1 MKYRLGGLL
10 IGILATVAAPA
21 VASPD
26 EVHQVSAWRSQLR
39 QAMCSQ
45 SWSQAIG
52 VSGALVGSAIQPSE
66 RIWLLALRQDLFAYQ
81 TGAVPFSGCEGN
93 VMMAGATRESVS
105 LLAAQ
110 SSLDWEGTLARMG
123 LSGAPDSA
131 SNSDTMAIAALAT
144 QSNSA
149 PSGRADDNAQVAYA
163 ACQPVWAG
171 DFRVASGAVSNRWVY
186 EIWQNI
192 DTFYLQYWRQSQTCT
207 QAVTMGGFPTQQA
220 ARRYMFDLQS
230 NESVGNI
237 P

>member
-21 VASPD
+21 AASPD
-26 EVHQVSAWRSQLR
+26 EAHQVSAWRSQLR

-105 LLAAQ
+105 LLATQ
-110 SSLDWEGTLARMG
+110 SALDWEGTLARMG
-123 LSGAPDSA
+123 LSSAPDSA
-131 SNSDTMAIAALAT
+131 ANSDTMAIAASAT
-144 QSNSA
+144 QLGSDPLTA
-149 PSGRADDNAQVAYA
+149 GDNPGQLAYA
-163 ACQPVWAG
+163 ACQPVSAG

-207 QAVTMGGFPTQQA
+207 QAVTTGSFTTQQA
-220 ARRYMFDLQS
+220 ARQYMFDLHS